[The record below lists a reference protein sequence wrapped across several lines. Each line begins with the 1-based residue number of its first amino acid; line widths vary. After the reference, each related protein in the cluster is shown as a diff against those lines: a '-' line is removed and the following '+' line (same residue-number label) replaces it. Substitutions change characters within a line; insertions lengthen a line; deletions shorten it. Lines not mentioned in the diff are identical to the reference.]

1 MYKLVASDIDDTLLH
16 DDLTISER
24 NRQAIHAAAERGV
37 VITLATGRMFPSAQ
51 KVARSL
57 QLNVPLITYQGSKVR
72 NLLDEQTLYERSVPP
87 EIAAEVFRYAEKHK
101 LHLQVYHDDVL
112 YVLED
117 NEKIRRYAKV
127 QNVDYRVVKDF
138 SRFRGQPL
146 TKMLVID
153 APDALGEIAAEWR
166 NLFGDRAYITKSKP
180 EYLEL
185 LHPEGTKG
193 SALKFLASH
202 YGIDMSEVIALGDS
216 WNDHDMIEIAGL
228 GVAMGNA
235 VDTLKAIADYIAPT
249 NNEDGVAH
257 VIEKFVLRNRT

>member
-1 MYKLVASDIDDTLLH
+1 MYRLIASDIDDTLLH
-16 DDLTISER
+16 DDLTISDR
-24 NRQAIHAAAERGV
+24 NRQAIHAAVERGV
-37 VITLATGRMFPSAQ
+37 IITLATGRMFPSAQ

-57 QLNVPLITYQGSKVR
+57 QLNVPLITYQGSKVK
-72 NLLDEQTLYERSVPP
+72 NLLDEQTLYERTVPP
-87 EIAAEVFRYAEKHK
+87 EVAAEVFRYAEKHK
-101 LHLQVYHDDVL
+101 LHLQIYHDDFL
-112 YVLED
+112 YALED
-117 NEKIRRYAKV
+117 NEKIRRYAMV
-127 QNVDYRVVKDF
+127 QHVDYRIVRDF
-138 SRFRGQPL
+138 SRFFEQPL

-153 APDALGEIAAEWR
+153 EPGRLEEIAAEWR
-166 NLFGDRAYITKSKP
+166 ELFGDRAYVTKSKP
-180 EYLEL
+180 EYLEV

-193 SALKFLASH
+193 SALKYLASRF
-202 YGIDMSEVIALGDS
+202 GIDMSEVIALGDS